1 MTGLRS
7 RRVPEGGNRGA
18 ELGEPFGLRRV
29 FEDAGFSTFRR
40 AAETPLNLILEAK
53 R

>member
-1 MTGLRS
+1 
-7 RRVPEGGNRGA
+7 V
-18 ELGEPFGLRRV
+18 RRV

-40 AAETPLNLILEAK
+40 AAETPINLILKAK